1 MNEEIFKVKSKD
13 NNAVLGVCV
22 NILLPSLIL
31 LYVSISAL
39 VNRELTPL
47 VLIPMATLNVTLGLL
62 MRIRNA
68 RYRKSNKRFG
78 GQINITRDAGGVAS
92 IELEV
97 PGDPEGIADLTE
109 ITFKVNG

>member
-1 MNEEIFKVKSKD
+1 MNEEFFKIKTKEHD
-13 NNAVLGVCV
+13 AALRICV
-22 NILLPSLIL
+22 SILLPSVIL
-31 LYVSISAL
+31 LYVAITAS
-39 VNRELTPL
+39 VGRELEPL
-47 VLIPMATLNVTLGLL
+47 ALLPVALLSVALGMLL
-62 MRIRNA
+62 RVRNS

-97 PGDPEGIADLTE
+97 PGDPERIADYTE